1 MTEAMSQAFSFMLVS
16 LSGSIYAEI
25 GFYTLLGIIYFKTL
39 SIYNMQQ
46 LMDLLMAH
54 VPNLQYATTNGCSY
68 GPWPHPLPVTD
79 FFLNNFWLIVKFLY
93 IF

>member
-1 MTEAMSQAFSFMLVS
+1 
-16 LSGSIYAEI
+16 
-25 GFYTLLGIIYFKTL
+25 
-39 SIYNMQQ
+39 MQQ
-46 LMDLLMAH
+46 LMDVLMAH